1 MSGSISPII
10 TQDPNMRAILTRVE
24 TIAKSDS
31 SVLLVGETGVGKEL
45 FADFIHHSSARTG
58 KPLIKVGL
66 AALPHEL
73 LESELFG
80 YERGAFTGAFN
91 SKKGL
96 FESAGGG
103 TLFLDDIDDF
113 PTQLQPKLLRA
124 IESHEVFRLGCTA
137 SIRLDVRLVAA
148 TKVDLMDLVKCG
160 SFRPD
165 LYYRINEVPVEI
177 PPLRERPD
185 DIPLLASAFLQRFA
199 TNRALFLGKDAQCAL
214 VSYSWP
220 GNVRELR
227 NVMRRLATLVEGD
240 IHEEDLPPEIR
251 SGAPLEIIAQGC
263 TRCSVNDQL
272 SFEEVVGCV
281 ETNLLQHALGRAG
294 NNRVKAARLLKMSP
308 STLRDKL
315 KKYRLAGNTV
325 QCNGN
330 PRAAHGYPQAEGH
343 LPGPLVFA
351 CYPQRQGC
359 GALNPLKYN
368 PVAPTLT

>member
-10 TQDPNMRAILTRVE
+10 TQDANMRAILTRVE

-58 KPLIKVGL
+58 KPLIKVEL
-66 AALPHEL
+66 AALPPEL

-96 FESAGGG
+96 FESAAGG

-199 TNRALFLGKDAQCAL
+199 TNRALVLGKDAERAL
-214 VSYSWP
+214 MSYPWP

-227 NVMRRLATLVEGD
+227 NVMRRLAILGKEE

-251 SGAPLEIIAQGC
+251 PGAPSYSIARGC
-263 TRCSVNDQL
+263 VQCLANDDL
-272 SFEEVVGCV
+272 SFCEVITCV
-281 ETNLLQHALGRAG
+281 ETNLLREALRKAA
-294 NNRVKAARLLKMSP
+294 NNHIRAARLVRLSP
-308 STLRDKL
+308 STFRDKL
-315 KKYRLAGNTV
+315 RKYGLTGNTSG
-325 QCNGN
+325 NGN
-330 PRAAHGYPQAEGH
+330 PHGISRNSAIQANGKGFDARSAH
-343 LPGPLVFA
+343 
-351 CYPQRQGC
+351 
-359 GALNPLKYN
+359 
-368 PVAPTLT
+368 